1 MSFIRT
7 VDNHGHPTRQLV
19 EAYWDPK
26 TKTKHNRILRQL
38 GPVRP
43 IYRLRE
49 PPTPATLPL
58 EPPHF
63 GLLAT
68 RILSGTLTLTHII
81 QAVHD
86 MGEEMPTGDL
96 AAVGIR
102 FDLDEKKT
110 PRLEL
115 LLWPAPPSPRPR
127 PARPVERP
135 GWSRDSASPPPSSP
149 SKGRGR
155 SSSTRGA
162 LAANGATYT

>member
-1 MSFIRT
+1 MSFVRT
-7 VDNHGHPTRQLV
+7 VDNHGHPCRQLV

-26 TKTKHNRILRQL
+26 TKTKRNRILRQL

-43 IYRLRE
+43 IYRTRE
-49 PPTPATLPL
+49 PPTPTTLPL

-68 RILSGTLTLTHII
+68 RIMTGTLTLTHIV

-86 MGEEMPTGDL
+86 MGEEMPPGDL

-102 FDLDEKKT
+102 FDLDVKKT

-115 LLWPAPPSPRPR
+115 LLWPAPPSSRPR
-127 PARPVERP
+127 PARPAGRP
-135 GWSRDSASPPPSSP
+135 LRSKDDENPPPSSP
-149 SKGRGR
+149 SMVRHR
-155 SSSTRGA
+155 
-162 LAANGATYT
+162 